1 MNMTRKLARVERI
14 EELTPIEGA
23 DAIELARVGG
33 WRVVVQK
40 NLHTVGDL
48 AVYFEVDSLLPE
60 CPLFEKAAGRDGIK
74 ASLDEETGEKVYGY
88 RLKCIRLK
96 GQYSQGLLI
105 PQTDMAELLGSDFD
119 YETAYV
125 QGTDLT
131 GVLGVKKY
139 EKYAALNANGKAR
152 GSFPSYIKK
161 TDCTRCQNLKDEIW
175 QAYNDNAQFQVSVKA
190 DGSSCTVWRVGGE
203 CGVASR
209 NLSLKLDSSSN
220 FTHVANKI
228 HDSLKDVVDGDY
240 CIQGELLAPNIQG
253 NFEGV
258 TKPEFYAFAM
268 QDINEGTYLNPLH
281 VYELCDRYAINHV
294 PVLHHS
300 VTLRELYPD
309 VSTANELIDAIV
321 ASADG
326 DSGFNGKF
334 REGLVFK
341 GTTTDLTFKAIGER
355 YLMKK
360 KD

>member
-1 MNMTRKLARVERI
+1 MLDTIVSITKIKSDSYRYDI
-14 EELTPIEGA
+14 T
-23 DAIELARVGG
+23 
-33 WRVVVQK
+33 VQD
-40 NLHTVGDL
+40 NSNF
-48 AVYFEVDSLLPE
+48 Y
-60 CPLFEKAAGRDGIK
+60 
-74 ASLDEETGEKVYGY
+74 
-88 RLKCIRLK
+88 
-96 GQYSQGLLI
+96 
-105 PQTDMAELLGSDFD
+105 
-119 YETAYV
+119 
-125 QGTDLT
+125 
-131 GVLGVKKY
+131 
-139 EKYAALNANGKAR
+139 ANG
-152 GSFPSYIKK
+152 ILVHN
-161 TDCTRCQNLKDEIW
+161 CQNLKGAIW

-209 NLSLKLDSSSN
+209 NLSLKLDGSSN

-258 TKPEFYAFAM
+258 TKPEFYAFSM
-268 QDINEGTYLNPLH
+268 QNINEGTYLNPLY
-281 VYELCDRYAINHV
+281 VYELCDRYGINHV